1 MSTATS
7 KPEVAAPPEVM
18 AKPVPPTDREE
29 ETWAHEPEDR
39 PADRTALLFWLIAF
53 AILAFITLCDLVM
66 GFFR

>member
-7 KPEVAAPPEVM
+7 KPEAAVPPEL
-18 AKPVPPTDREE
+18 ATKPVRLADREE
-29 ETWAHEPEDR
+29 ETWAREPEDR